1 MYVIATRAK
10 TQGEFR
16 QEDISA
22 LLRDISVEILKG
34 HPVAQLLIQDLYRI
48 TQDKSILKHIK
59 DPKFRGQALDESMG
73 R

>member
-34 HPVAQLLIQDLYRI
+34 HPNAQ
-48 TQDKSILKHIK
+48 
-59 DPKFRGQALDESMG
+59 
-73 R
+73 